1 MQAEYG
7 DAVEFVVVY
16 IKEAHALDGAS
27 PMGGGS
33 SPLVEEPA
41 TLEERAEVATKCS
54 TMLDMSPMHVVID
67 DMQDTTEQA
76 YQGWPDRLY
85 LVDVDGAIAFAG
97 GRGPFDF
104 KPNPL
109 EDAIRV
115 ELELPPIEH
124 EEEAGRGRQRPGA
137 RGGSD
142 AR

>member
-1 MQAEYG
+1 MCLASTRG
-7 DAVEFVVVY
+7 ATT
-16 IKEAHALDGAS
+16 LD
-27 PMGGGS
+27 
-33 SPLVEEPA
+33 
-41 TLEERAEVATKCS
+41 RA
-54 TMLDMSPMHVVID
+54 PMHGGID

-124 EEEAGRGRQRPGA
+124 EEEGERRRPRPGTG
-137 RGGSD
+137 GGSD